1 MNWLV
6 AASLFW
12 VFASVTVALLPM
24 RFQYA
29 PGLTLLL
36 AAPVLIAWIARDV
49 GSFAAAAALRNEDP
63 PTPSA
68 SYSPST
74 SPLCAI
80 AMLRCP
86 RARTC
91 TFSPTPW

>member
-29 PGLTLLL
+29 PGLRLVL
-36 AAPVLIAWIARDV
+36 AAPVLMAWIACDV
-49 GSFAAAAALRNEDP
+49 GSFAAAAALVAFLSMYRNPVFYLVRKAIGLPVRRPAEP
-63 PTPSA
+63 PEAPQ
-68 SYSPST
+68 
-74 SPLCAI
+74 
-80 AMLRCP
+80 
-86 RARTC
+86 
-91 TFSPTPW
+91 

>member
-6 AASLFW
+6 AVSLFW
-12 VFASVTVALLPM
+12 VLASATVALLPM

-49 GSFAAAAALRNEDP
+49 GSFAAAAVLVAFLSMYRNPLLYLARKAIGLPVRRPAEP
-63 PTPSA
+63 PEAPQ
-68 SYSPST
+68 
-74 SPLCAI
+74 
-80 AMLRCP
+80 
-86 RARTC
+86 
-91 TFSPTPW
+91 